1 MLKDVPWANNLTYSP
16 GGEHTPI
23 EFFTHGLV
31 NSHRFDLKLGYFNSA
46 AISVLSYGFAS
57 FIANGGKMRMA
68 INQIVSSKDKDAIT
82 LGLSGHAIE
91 EFDLSDLESLKRVL
105 DDYSLHFFNCLAYLI
120 QKNRIEIR
128 IIKPQKTHGIAH
140 TKTGQFYDG
149 EMCVSFTGS
158 ANFTIGGLIN
168 NTEDISIYLSSSP
181 DPGVQQHIKD
191 KCSAFDLLMAG
202 EDKSVTYLNSNDL
215 IRAVE
220 SSFGGE
226 EIDELLQ
233 VERKLRQ
240 AKEKERLRDIKKLVK
255 KVVPSFPFEP
265 GPRDYQIEAYKNWEQ
280 AGRRGFFAMATGT
293 GKTITSLNCLLN
305 LYFQEGSYK
314 AIILVPTIALVNQ
327 WQKECQKFHF
337 NNILKISSRS
347 DWKDQ
352 LTSFVTNCFFNR
364 QGVSFVVIATYASF
378 AKEHISN
385 RLFELPEETLLIAD
399 EAHNMG
405 ATSLLSIMPSIPFT
419 RRIGLSATP
428 SRQFDDIGNQAIGDF
443 FNCSRG
449 YTFEYSMA
457 LAIKKKVLCQYKY
470 FPHIVHLT
478 PSEMEEYMELSK
490 KIAKFYNPSDKS
502 FKDDPILTAL
512 LLKRKRIIHKA
523 ENKVSIFK
531 SIMMSLFEER
541 GSLQYSMVYV
551 PEGNSKYDFE
561 YVSAVESD
569 DEIED
574 AIPEEKPLIRV
585 YTEAVMDVDK
595 YVTVE
600 QFTSKEND
608 RERILDDFSKG
619 NTQVLVAMKCLDEGV
634 DVPRAEVAIFC
645 SSTGNPRQF
654 IQRRGRILRTH
665 DLKPYA
671 LIHDLVVVPFISKS
685 SDSYDAERA
694 LLQRELKRVRD
705 FALLSM
711 NISYTESTLENTIES
726 YNLNLYEDEQT

>member
-1 MLKDVPWANNLTYSP
+1 MLKDVTWASNLTYTPS
-16 GGEHTPI
+16 GEHTPI
-23 EFFTHGLV
+23 EFFTQGLL
-31 NSHRFDLKLGYFNSA
+31 NSRSFDLKLGYFNSA

-68 INQIVSSKDKDAIT
+68 INHIVSSKDKDAIT
-82 LGLSGHAIE
+82 LGLSEHPIE
-91 EFDLSDLESLKRVL
+91 EFDLSDLNSLRKVL
-105 DDYSLHFFNCLAYLI
+105 DEYSLQFFKCLAYLI
-120 QKNRIEIR
+120 KKDRIEIR

-140 TKTGQFYDG
+140 TKTGQFSDG
-149 EMCVSFTGS
+149 SMCVSFTGS

-181 DPGVQQHIKD
+181 DPGVKQHIED
-191 KCSAFDLLMAG
+191 KCSAFERLMSG
-202 EDKSVTYLNSNDL
+202 EDNTVSYLNCEDL
-215 IRAVE
+215 VKAIE
-220 SSFGGE
+220 NTFGGG
-226 EIDELLQ
+226 EIDELLH

-240 AKEKERLRDIKKLVK
+240 LKEKERIRDIKKLIK
-255 KVVPSFPFEP
+255 INIPSFPFET
-265 GPRDYQIEAYKNWEQ
+265 GPREYQKEAFANWEK

-305 LYFQEGSYK
+305 LYKEEGTYK

-327 WQKECQKFHF
+327 WNKECLKFHF
-337 NNILKISSRS
+337 NNVLKISSRS

-352 LTSFVTNCFFNR
+352 LTAYVTNCYFNR
-364 QGVSFVVIATYASF
+364 QSVSYIVIATYASF
-378 AKEHISN
+378 AKEHIAN
-385 RLFELPEETLLIAD
+385 RLFELPEESLLIAD

-405 ATSLLSIMPSIPFT
+405 SASLLKMMPNIPFS

-428 SRQFDDIGNQAIGDF
+428 NRQFDDIGNKAIGDF
-443 FNCSRG
+443 FNCAQS

-457 LAIKKKVLCQYKY
+457 LAIKNKVLCRYKY

-478 PSEMEEYMELSK
+478 ANEMEEYMELSK
-490 KIAKFYNPSDKS
+490 KIAKFFNPLDQS

-523 ENKVSIFK
+523 ENKLGVFK
-531 SIMMSLFEER
+531 SIITKLFEDR
-541 GSLQYSMVYV
+541 GTLQYTMVYV

-561 YVSAVESD
+561 YVSASEAD

-574 AIPEEKPLIRV
+574 IIPEEKPLIKV
-585 YTEAVMDVDK
+585 YSEAVMAINK

-600 QFTSKEND
+600 QFTSKESD

-619 NTQVLVAMKCLDEGV
+619 ITHVLVAMKCLDEGV
-634 DVPRAEVAIFC
+634 DVPRAEVAVFC

-665 DLKPYA
+665 DLKPFA
-671 LIHDLVVVPFISKS
+671 IIHDLVVVPVVSKT
-685 SDSYDAERA
+685 SDTYEAERA
-694 LLQRELKRVRD
+694 MLRRELKRVRD

-711 NISYTESTLENTIES
+711 NITYTESALEETIDN
-726 YNLNLYEDEQT
+726 YKLNLYEDEQA

>member
-1 MLKDVPWANNLTYSP
+1 MLKDVTWSKNLSYSP
-16 GGEHTPI
+16 SGDNTPV
-23 EFFTHGLV
+23 EFFTQGLL
-31 NSHRFDLKLGYFNSA
+31 NSRSFDLKLGYFNSA

-82 LGLSGHAIE
+82 LGLSEHPIE
-91 EFDLSDLESLKRVL
+91 EFDLSDMEGLKQVL
-105 DDYSLHFFNCLAYLI
+105 DEYGLLFFKCLAYLI
-120 QKNRIEIR
+120 QKRRIEIK
-128 IIKPQKTHGIAH
+128 IIKPKKTHGIAH
-140 TKTGQFYDG
+140 TKVGQFSDG
-149 EMCVSFTGS
+149 DMRVSFTGS

-191 KCSAFDLLMAG
+191 KCVSFDRLMSG
-202 EDKSVTYLNSNDL
+202 EDKSVSYLSSDDL
-215 IRAVE
+215 VKAIE
-220 SSFGGE
+220 SAFGGE
-226 EIDELLQ
+226 EIDELLH

-240 AKEKERLRDIKKLVK
+240 LKEKEKQNDINKLVK
-255 KVVPSFPFEP
+255 VERPCFPFEE
-265 GPRDYQIEAYKNWEQ
+265 GPREYQKEADKSWNE

-305 LYFQEGSYK
+305 IYQEENSYK
-314 AIILVPTIALVNQ
+314 TLILVPTIALVNQ

-337 NNILKISSRS
+337 NNILKISSHS
-347 DWKDQ
+347 EWKDQ
-352 LTSFVTNCFFNR
+352 LLSIITNCYFNR
-364 QGVSFVVIATYASF
+364 KDVSFVVIATYASF
-378 AKEHISN
+378 AKERIAN

-405 ATSLLSIMPSIPFT
+405 ATSLSRIMPSIPFS

-428 SRQFDDIGNQAIGDF
+428 NRQFDDIGNRAIGDF
-443 FNCSRG
+443 FNCTQG
-449 YTFEYSMA
+449 YTFEYPMA
-457 LAIKKKVLCQYKY
+457 LAIKNKVLCQYKY
-470 FPHIVHLT
+470 YPHIVHLT
-478 PSEMEEYMELSK
+478 SSEMDEYMELSK
-490 KIAKFYNPSDKS
+490 KIGKYFNPSDRT

-523 ENKVSIFK
+523 ENKIDVFK
-531 SIMMSLFEER
+531 TIIGKLFEER
-541 GSLQYSMVYV
+541 GSLQYTMVYV

-569 DEIED
+569 EEIED
-574 AIPEEKPLIRV
+574 VGPEEKPLINV
-585 YTEAVMDVDK
+585 YSEAVMDINK

-600 QFTSKEND
+600 QYTSKEND
-608 RERILDDFSKG
+608 RDRILNDFSKG
-619 NTQVLVAMKCLDEGV
+619 NTHVLVAMKCLDEGV

-654 IQRRGRILRTH
+654 VQRRGRILRTH

-671 LIHDLVVVPFISKS
+671 IIHDLVVVPEISKL
-685 SDSYDAERA
+685 SDSYEAEKAMLR
-694 LLQRELKRVRD
+694 RELIRVRD

-711 NISYTESTLENTIES
+711 NISYTEKALEDTINN

>member
-1 MLKDVPWANNLTYSP
+1 MLKDVSWASNLTYSP

-23 EFFTHGLV
+23 EFFTQGLL
-31 NSHRFDLKLGYFNSA
+31 NSRNFDLKLGYFNSA

-82 LGLSGHAIE
+82 LGLSEHPLE
-91 EFDLSDLESLKRVL
+91 EFDLSNLEELKRVL
-105 DDYSLHFFNCLAYLI
+105 DEYSLQFFKCLAYLI

-140 TKTGQFYDG
+140 TKTGQFSDG
-149 EMCVSFTGS
+149 DMRVSFTGS

-191 KCSAFDLLMAG
+191 KCSAFETLMSG
-202 EDKSVTYLNSNDL
+202 EDKTVTYLNSDDL
-215 IRAVE
+215 VKAIE
-220 SSFGGE
+220 SAFGGG
-226 EIDELLQ
+226 EIDELLH

-240 AKEKERLRDIKKLVK
+240 LKEKEKQQDIKKLVK
-255 KVVPSFPFEP
+255 VELPAFPFDT
-265 GPRDYQIEAYKNWEQ
+265 GPRDYQKEAYKSWNE

-305 LYFQEGSYK
+305 LYYEEGSYK
-314 AIILVPTIALVNQ
+314 ALILVPTIALVNQ

-347 DWKDQ
+347 EWKDQ
-352 LTSFVTNCFFNR
+352 LTSFVTNCYFNR
-364 QGVSFVVIATYASF
+364 KNVSYVVIATYASF
-378 AKEHISN
+378 AKERISN
-385 RLFELPEETLLIAD
+385 RLFELPDETLLIAD

-405 ATSLLSIMPSIPFT
+405 SASLLKTMPCIPFS
-419 RRIGLSATP
+419 RRIGLSAAP
-428 SRQFDDIGNQAIGDF
+428 NRQFDDIGNKAIGDF
-443 FNCSRG
+443 FNCSQG

-457 LAIKKKVLCQYKY
+457 LAIKNKVLCRYKY

-478 PSEMEEYMELSK
+478 SSEMEEYMELSK
-490 KIAKFYNPSDKS
+490 KIGKFYNPLDQT

-523 ENKVSIFK
+523 ENKVGVFK
-531 SIMMSLFEER
+531 SIIGDLFKER
-541 GSLQYSMVYV
+541 GTLQYTMVYV
-551 PEGNSKYDFE
+551 PEGNSKYDLE

-574 AIPEEKPLIRV
+574 VVPEEKPLIKV
-585 YTEAVMDVDK
+585 YSEAVMDVDK

-600 QFTSKEND
+600 QFTSKESD
-608 RERILDDFSKG
+608 RDRILDDFSKG
-619 NTQVLVAMKCLDEGV
+619 VTQVLVAMKCLDEGV
-634 DVPRAEVAIFC
+634 YVPRAEVAIFC

-654 IQRRGRILRTH
+654 VQRRGRILRTH

-671 LIHDLVVVPFISKS
+671 IIHDLVVVPVVSKF
-685 SDSYDAERA
+685 SDSYESERA
-694 LLQRELKRVRD
+694 MLRRELKRVRD

-711 NISYTESTLENTIES
+711 NISYTESALEKTIEN
-726 YNLNLYEDEQT
+726 YNLNLYEDEQA